1 MPLAP
6 TNMNIV
12 QRVNNDLEGYDL
24 IDMDSDQSHDG
35 HGACE
40 VIATVYSAERA
51 TEIQNLLNMQAVQSE
66 SPKFFKR
73 IV

>member
-12 QRVNNDLEGYDL
+12 LRVNNDVEGYDL
-24 IDMDSDQSHDG
+24 VDMDSNQSHDG
-35 HGACE
+35 DGACE
-40 VIATVYSAERA
+40 VISTVY
-51 TEIQNLLNMQAVQSE
+51 TEAWASKLQGMLNMQAVQSE

-73 IV
+73 IA